1 VNAEGPVIAGEL
13 SRLKKAKRVLE
24 KKVESL
30 TEANADLALELR
42 ESMPAAIFSRATP
55 EGKNANLIRGRME
68 DMISPLRDE
77 IESCQEK
84 INSLTKLSN
93 KMKLDLKEKDA
104 DVKQLTREKRVCV
117 QEIRELKKSVGSFF
131 TDEELTEE
139 RVKMEEEEDKKAAS
153 YLEDLQIIH
162 ILLTGI
168 SASAAAAQPNV
179 IKKATYCNDMRMR
192 LGWFQE
198 IINGFY
204 IAQCGRINEIGHD
217 GGSISEAESLC
228 VSIIITDS
236 IGENPNHLVLS
247 ASALPAD

>member
-1 VNAEGPVIAGEL
+1 
-13 SRLKKAKRVLE
+13 
-24 KKVESL
+24 
-30 TEANADLALELR
+30 
-42 ESMPAAIFSRATP
+42 
-55 EGKNANLIRGRME
+55 
-68 DMISPLRDE
+68 
-77 IESCQEK
+77 
-84 INSLTKLSN
+84 
-93 KMKLDLKEKDA
+93 
-104 DVKQLTREKRVCV
+104 VCV
-117 QEIRELKKSVGSFF
+117 QEIRELKKSVGSFS
-131 TDEELTEE
+131 TDEYLTEE
-139 RVKMEEEEDKKAAS
+139 REKIEEEEDKKAAS

-247 ASALPAD
+247 SSALPADKTAAGTLACIEYVFARLKEKYTLFLQECVKCGIDISEFPHPDGITLTKMARGCIGMSDNAATALTTTELLIVKVRELVEEFLLKKSLMP